1 MSSVRVVRMWGW
13 RVRRERGERR
23 LRDSLSNGGT
33 AHILPDQSR
42 DREREFLWSFFSCVV
57 VL

>member
-23 LRDSLSNGGT
+23 LRDSLSNDGT
-33 AHILPDQSR
+33 VHTLPDQSR
-42 DREREFLWSFFSCVV
+42 QRERVFVEFFF
-57 VL
+57 L